1 MSVVKKVRD
10 SNIELF
16 RIFLMLMII
25 AHHYVVNSGIM
36 ELYDFSH
43 VSRNQMFLELLG
55 WGGKAGINCFLL
67 VTGYFMCKQSFTWR
81 KFLTLYLEVK
91 FYTLLL
97 PVIFWTIGKQELT
110 FQYCFRVVF
119 CEFSSMGATFTQ
131 TFLALFLLI
140 PFINRL
146 IHAMD
151 KVSHARLLVLLLLFY
166 TIAGTFFLNDFFEY
180 IGWYVTVYLI
190 GAYLRLYPIAILQ
203 DVKKCSLL
211 VAITLALDAASILY
225 FTYLNHSFNIYYFVA
240 DSNRILAI
248 LSAVAL
254 FSLFRSIDLGRQR
267 WINSISS
274 ATFGIFLIH
283 TQTNVREWL
292 WYEVFRVKD
301 FFESDYLW
309 LHAILTISTVYVV
322 CLFIDI
328 IRQKLI
334 EKPLFVWLDKRFP
347 TLSNKVN

>member
-1 MSVVKKVRD
+1 MSYKAKVRD

-25 AHHYVVNSGIM
+25 AHHYVVNSGIT
-36 ELYDFSH
+36 ELYDFNQ
-43 VSRNQMFLELLG
+43 VSGNQVFLELFG

-67 VTGYFMCKQSFTWR
+67 VTGYFMCLQHFTWR
-81 KFLTLYLEVK
+81 KFLKLYLEVK

-97 PVIFWTIGKQELT
+97 PVIFFAIGKQELT
-110 FQYCFRVVF
+110 FLFCFKKIF
-119 CEFSSMGATFTQ
+119 WIFSSMGAAFTP

-151 KVSHARLLVLLLLFY
+151 NKSHARLLLFLILFY
-166 TIAGTFFLNDFFEY
+166 TIAGSFFLNNFFEY

-190 GAYLRLYPIAILQ
+190 GAYLRMYPLAILG
-203 DVKKCSLL
+203 DVKKCSVL
-211 VAITLALDAASILY
+211 VAIVLFLSAASILY
-225 FTYLNHSFNIYYFVA
+225 FTYLNHSFHIYYFVA

-254 FSLFRSIDLGRQR
+254 FSLFRSVDLGQKR
-267 WINSISS
+267 WINNISS

-283 TQTNVREWL
+283 TQVNVRDWL
-292 WYEVFRVKD
+292 WNEVFRVKD
-301 FFESDYLW
+301 FFEDDYLW
-309 LHAILTISTVYVV
+309 LHAIMTIITVYVT
-322 CLFIDI
+322 CLLIDML
-328 IRQKLI
+328 RQKLI
-334 EKPLFVWLDKRFP
+334 EKPLFMWLDKRFP
-347 TLSNKVN
+347 ALSNKVK

>member
-1 MSVVKKVRD
+1 
-10 SNIELF
+10 
-16 RIFLMLMII
+16 
-25 AHHYVVNSGIM
+25 
-36 ELYDFSH
+36 
-43 VSRNQMFLELLG
+43 
-55 WGGKAGINCFLL
+55 
-67 VTGYFMCKQSFTWR
+67 
-81 KFLTLYLEVK
+81 
-91 FYTLLL
+91 
-97 PVIFWTIGKQELT
+97 
-110 FQYCFRVVF
+110 
-119 CEFSSMGATFTQ
+119 MGAAFTP

-203 DVKKCSLL
+203 NVKKCFLL

-254 FSLFRSIDLGRQR
+254 FSLFRSIDMGRQR

-301 FFESDYLW
+301 FFECDYLW
-309 LHAILTISTVYVV
+309 LHAIVTISTVYVI

-347 TLSNKVN
+347 ALSNKVN

>member
-1 MSVVKKVRD
+1 
-10 SNIELF
+10 
-16 RIFLMLMII
+16 MLMII
-25 AHHYVVNSGIM
+25 AHHYVVNSGIT
-36 ELYDFSH
+36 ELYNFSQ
-43 VSRNQMFLELLG
+43 VSGNQLFLELLG

-81 KFLTLYLEVK
+81 KFLKLYLEVK

-97 PVIFWTIGKQELT
+97 PVVFWTIGKQELT
-110 FQYCFRVVF
+110 FQYCFRTLF
-119 CEFSSMGATFTQ
+119 WEFANMGVAFTP

-151 KVSHARLLVLLLLFY
+151 KKNHARLLVLLLLFY
-166 TIAGTFFLNDFFEY
+166 TIAGSFFLNDFYEY

-190 GAYLRLYPIAILQ
+190 GAYLRLYPIACLQ
-203 DVKKCSLL
+203 DVKKCLL
-211 VAITLALDAASILY
+211 FVAIALILVAASILY
-225 FTYLNHSFNIYYFVA
+225 FTYLNHSFHIYYFVS

-254 FSLFRSIDLGRQR
+254 FSLFRSIDLGQKR
-267 WINSISS
+267 WINYISS

-283 TQTNVREWL
+283 TQFNVREWL
-292 WYEVFRVKD
+292 WNEVFRVKD

-309 LHAILTISTVYVV
+309 LHAIVTIITVYVA
-322 CLFIDI
+322 CLLIDI

-334 EKPLFVWLDKRFP
+334 EKPLFVWLDARFP
-347 TLSNKVN
+347 ALSNKVN